1 MDYKGDALR
10 LLGRRV
16 MELRQERQMTI
27 ETLAARTGIE
37 PTEVAAI
44 EAGRIDI
51 PITTI
56 LLLARAFG
64 ITAEQFLDF
73 LP

>member
-1 MDYKGDALR
+1 MR
-10 LLGRRV
+10 LLGRRIT
-16 MELRQERQMTI
+16 ELRRERQMTI
-27 ETLAARTGIE
+27 ETLSARTGLE
-37 PTEVAAI
+37 STELAAI

-56 LLLARAFG
+56 LLLAKVFG

>member
-1 MDYKGDALR
+1 MDHKGDALR
-10 LLGRRV
+10 LLGRRIT
-16 MELRQERQMTI
+16 ELRQERQMTI
-27 ETLAARTGIE
+27 ETLANRTGLD
-37 PTEVAAI
+37 PTELAAM

-56 LLLARAFG
+56 FLLARTFG
-64 ITAEQFLDF
+64 ITPDQFLSF

>member
-1 MDYKGDALR
+1 MS
-10 LLGRRV
+10 LLGRRIA
-16 MELRQERQMTI
+16 ELRQERQMTI
-27 ETLAARTGIE
+27 DTLSARTGLAL
-37 PTEVAAI
+37 TDLAAM

-56 LLLARAFG
+56 FLLSRAFG
-64 ITAEQFLDF
+64 ITADQFLSF

>member
-10 LLGRRV
+10 LLGRRIA
-16 MELRQERQMTI
+16 ELRQERQMTI
-27 ETLAARTGIE
+27 DTLSARTGLAL
-37 PTEVAAI
+37 TDLAAM

-56 LLLARAFG
+56 FLLSRAFG
-64 ITAEQFLDF
+64 ITADQFLSF